1 MRHPTMRNGF
11 SIITAVFTI
20 VLMATVAMLVFSL
33 SGKMVQT
40 TTIQYRTEQAALLA
54 RSYTEL
60 AVLKVLQHNRSTAGN
75 CTPDFDGVVNN
86 IVPGG
91 SASGATSLN
100 GGGYK
105 IETRIHY
112 LGNGLP
118 CSATRILNG
127 SSIQT
132 DYNTTSAADALAG
145 IVVDVYVRYKDP
157 AMVAAYKDRNGA
169 APTGNQIPWI
179 THHTRRLLK
188 I

>member
-1 MRHPTMRNGF
+1 MRSAF

-75 CTPDFDGVVNN
+75 CVQDIDGAVNN

-91 SASGATSLN
+91 SASGASSLN
-100 GGGYK
+100 GGGYQ
-105 IETRIHY
+105 IQTRISY

-118 CSATRILNG
+118 CASTRILNG
-127 SSIQT
+127 SPIQT
-132 DYNTTSAADALAG
+132 DYNTTSASDALAA
-145 IVVDVYVRYKDP
+145 IIVDVYVRYKDP
-157 AMVAAYKDRNGA
+157 AMVAAYKDNHSGT
-169 APTGNQIPWI
+169 APSGNQIPWI
-179 THHTRRLLK
+179 TYHSRRLLK